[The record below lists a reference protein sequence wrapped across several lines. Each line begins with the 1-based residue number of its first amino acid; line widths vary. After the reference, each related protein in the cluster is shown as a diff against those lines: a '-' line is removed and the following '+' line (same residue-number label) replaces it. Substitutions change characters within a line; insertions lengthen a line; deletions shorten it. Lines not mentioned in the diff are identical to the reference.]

1 MLEKYTESVFS
12 ECKGSTFRIHLES
25 KGAVEVVLVDVQGLG
40 VQSSGED
47 PRGHEP
53 TGRAP
58 FSVVFRGPMDVQLTQ
73 GTYTVVHD
81 TLGALD
87 LFLVPI
93 GPDQAGMRFEA
104 VFN

>member
-1 MLEKYTESVFS
+1 MLEKCTESVFS
-12 ECKGSTFRIHLES
+12 ECKGSTFRIHVQS
-25 KGAVEVVLVDVQGLG
+25 KAAVEVVLVDVQGHG
-40 VQSSGED
+40 AQPSGE
-47 PRGHEP
+47 EP

-58 FSVVFRGPMDVQLTQ
+58 FSVVFRGPMDVQLAQ
-73 GTYTVVHD
+73 GTYTVDHD
-81 TLGALD
+81 TLGPLD